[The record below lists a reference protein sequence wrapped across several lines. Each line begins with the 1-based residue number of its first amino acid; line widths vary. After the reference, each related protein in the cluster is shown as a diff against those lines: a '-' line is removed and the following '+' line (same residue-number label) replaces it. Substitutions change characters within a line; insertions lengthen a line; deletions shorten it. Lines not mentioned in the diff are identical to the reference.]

1 MRVIAGIAKKRRLK
15 SPGKLPVRPTADR
28 VKESLFNILGSRLP
42 GSIFADLYAGTGGV
56 GIEALSRGAGK
67 VVFVEKNLPVA
78 RILMENIAL
87 TGLQAGAE
95 IITRDVEAAL
105 KILSRQ
111 HITFDIIFADPPY
124 RQGQAARVLN
134 ILSKV
139 PVLRKNGILV
149 LEIAANENI
158 PEKAGAFTMWRRE
171 KYGDTALVF
180 CKPDT
185 EEDMFCE

>member
-1 MRVIAGIAKKRRLK
+1 LRVIAGIAKKRRLK

-67 VVFVEKNLPVA
+67 VVFVEKNPPVA

-95 IITRDVEAAL
+95 LITRDVEAAL

-124 RQGQAARVLN
+124 RQGQADRVLN

-158 PEKAGAFTMWRRE
+158 HEKAGVFTMWRRE

-180 CKPDT
+180 YKPDT

>member
-1 MRVIAGIAKKRRLK
+1 
-15 SPGKLPVRPTADR
+15 
-28 VKESLFNILGSRLP
+28 
-42 GSIFADLYAGTGGV
+42 
-56 GIEALSRGAGK
+56 
-67 VVFVEKNLPVA
+67 
-78 RILMENIAL
+78 MENIAL

-95 IITRDVEAAL
+95 LITRDVEAAL

-124 RQGQAARVLN
+124 RQGQADRVLN

-158 PEKAGAFTMWRRE
+158 HEKAGVFTMWRRE

-180 CKPDT
+180 YKPDT